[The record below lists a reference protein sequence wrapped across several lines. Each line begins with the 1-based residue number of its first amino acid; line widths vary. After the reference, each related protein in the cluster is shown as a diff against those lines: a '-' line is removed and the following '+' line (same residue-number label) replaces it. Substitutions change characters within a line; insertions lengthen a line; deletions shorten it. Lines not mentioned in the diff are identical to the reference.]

1 MFENLTEKLQRTF
14 KNLRGQ
20 GKLTDEH
27 LDTALAEIRE
37 ALLEGD
43 VNVGVADELLANIRA
58 KAIGSEVMLQLSPD
72 QQVVKVV
79 RDELAAMLGKHAKPI
94 FASRP
99 PSVWMIVG
107 LQGSGKT
114 TTTGKLAKW
123 LSQHGHRPLVVSTD
137 VYRPAAREQLAQVAK
152 AVGTAIWPGTG
163 TDKPLE
169 IVKGAIKEE
178 KLSASDVVLVDT
190 AGRLHF
196 DDDLM
201 NELSMLKKELQPSE
215 MLFIADSMIGQD
227 AGRSAG
233 EFHKRLGLTGVIL
246 TKLDGDARGGAA
258 LSIGKVTG
266 APVKFVGLGEKYEA
280 LEAFYPERIVSRVLG
295 MGDLMSL
302 IERVEQTVDK
312 KVAADLERKLRKE
325 DFTLEDF
332 RDQLKQIRKMGP
344 LEKIVDM
351 LPKMGPLQNLPKDA
365 KVDEGQLT
373 RVEAI
378 INSMTNQER
387 RDHNV
392 IDGKRRKRI
401 AKGSGTTVQDVNT
414 VLKQYLQMRTMMKQ
428 YGAMA
433 ARAKMKGV
441 HPDGQ
446 YKPVEKIGQWIEH
459 LQFPHRQKC
468 GGAKKHAQQSIRKER
483 SHAHEKLSLEIFCL
497 LVDDVARRISK
508 PEKANVE
515 YLQLE
520 QPAEKQVPRL
530 VNNHARKR
538 QRRNHRPRNEK
549 HPRLLLLPRRLSAAD
564 SAVVFGL
571 TNNLPAFEPVAVALR
586 KLVENLQ

>member
-27 LDTALAEIRE
+27 LDVALAEIRE

-152 AVGTAIWPGTG
+152 AVGVSCWPGAG

-169 IVKGAIKEE
+169 IAKGAIREAR
-178 KLSASDVVLVDT
+178 LSASDVILVDT
-190 AGRLHF
+190 AGRLHI
-196 DDDLM
+196 DDELM
-201 NELSMLKKELQPSE
+201 AELSHLKRELQPSE
-215 MLFIADSMIGQD
+215 ILFIADAMIGQD
-227 AGRSAG
+227 AVRSAG
-233 EFHKRLGLTGVIL
+233 DFHRRLGLTGVIL

-266 APVKFVGLGEKYEA
+266 APVKFVGVGEKYDA

-295 MGDLMSL
+295 MGDMLTL
-302 IERVEQTVDK
+302 IERAQESFDHKQ
-312 KVAADLERKLRKE
+312 AAELERKLRRSE
-325 DFTLEDF
+325 FTLEDF
-332 RDQLKQIRKMGP
+332 RDQLRQIRKMGP
-344 LEKIVDM
+344 LEQVLGM
-351 LPKMGPLQNLPKDA
+351 LPKIGPLANIPKDVQ
-365 KVDEGQLT
+365 VDESRLK
-373 RVEAI
+373 RIEAI
-378 INSMTNQER
+378 VNSMTTSER
-387 RDHNV
+387 NDHNV

-401 AKGSGTTVQDVNT
+401 ARGSGTSVQEVNQ
-414 VLKQYLQMRTMMKQ
+414 VLKQYLQMRQMMKQ
-428 YGAMA
+428 YGALA
-433 ARAKMKGV
+433 AKGRLK
-441 HPDGQ
+441 GLG
-446 YKPVEKIGQWIEH
+446 K
-459 LQFPHRQKC
+459 LT
-468 GGAKKHAQQSIRKER
+468 GAS
-483 SHAHEKLSLEIFCL
+483 
-497 LVDDVARRISK
+497 
-508 PEKANVE
+508 
-515 YLQLE
+515 
-520 QPAEKQVPRL
+520 
-530 VNNHARKR
+530 
-538 QRRNHRPRNEK
+538 
-549 HPRLLLLPRRLSAAD
+549 
-564 SAVVFGL
+564 
-571 TNNLPAFEPVAVALR
+571 
-586 KLVENLQ
+586 